1 MDDISDK
8 KLVED
13 FLNGDQAA
21 FDVIVERYFRAVFNF
36 VYKITP
42 ETSAAEDI
50 TQEAFLKTWKNIRKY
65 DTSRS
70 FKTWIFTIAK
80 NTAFDHLKKKKELSF
95 STFADDE
102 GNSFLENV
110 KSEDPLPDEIIMKED
125 MPQKL
130 EKAIDALPPKYKVVM
145 NLRYK
150 EDMSFPE
157 IAEVLGESQNTVKS
171 RHRRAI
177 ESLKKAI
184 SDLDATF
191 L

>member
-1 MDDISDK
+1 MDEISDK

-21 FDVIVERYFRAVFNF
+21 FDLIVGRYFRAVFNF
-36 VYKITP
+36 VYKIIP
-42 ETSAAEDI
+42 ETSSAEDI
-50 TQEAFLKTWKNIRKY
+50 TQDAFLKAWRNIRKY
-65 DTSRS
+65 DTGRS

-95 STFADDE
+95 SAFMDDE

-110 KSEDPLPDEIIMKED
+110 RSGEPLPDEIIMKED

-130 EKAIDALPPKYKVVM
+130 EKAIVALPPKYKVVM
-145 NLRYK
+145 DLRYK

-157 IAEVLGESQNTVKS
+157 IAEVMGESQNTIKS

-177 ESLKKAI
+177 EQLKKAI
-184 SDLDATF
+184 SNLDATF

>member
-1 MDDISDK
+1 MEEMSDK
-8 KLVED
+8 ELVD
-13 FLNGDQAA
+13 SFLEGDQAA
-21 FDVIVERYFRAVFNF
+21 FDLIVGRYFRAVFNF

-42 ETSAAEDI
+42 ETPTAEDI
-50 TQEAFLKTWKNIRKY
+50 TQEAFLKAWRNIRKY

-80 NTAFDHLKKKKELSF
+80 NTAFDYLKKKKELSF
-95 STFADDE
+95 SAFRDDE
-102 GNSFLENV
+102 GNNFLENV
-110 KSEDPLPDEIIMKED
+110 GSGEPLPDEIIMKED

-130 EKAIDALPPKYKVVM
+130 EKAIEALPPKYKVVL

-150 EDMSFPE
+150 EYMSFPE
-157 IAEVLGESQNTVKS
+157 IAEVMGESQNTVKS
-171 RHRRAI
+171 RHRRAV
-177 ESLKKAI
+177 EALKKAI